1 MQNIASITPLQ
12 KNETTESILLTL
24 IFHSVPPIIQ
34 FNSYIQPSLQSL
46 PIKVVVNAFDVWM
59 VELSNIMLCD
69 GVVNRLIV
77 LCLAP
82 ILPLVLNNKRLLIM

>member
-12 KNETTESILLTL
+12 KNETAESILLTL

-46 PIKVVVNAFDVWM
+46 PIKVIVNAFDVWM

-69 GVVNRLIV
+69 V
-77 LCLAP
+77 P
-82 ILPLVLNNKRLLIM
+82 